1 MARLLVEFRGERR
14 ELPITGPVTIG
25 RSKSATI
32 HVDDLQLSREHTR
45 IFSDGTDFFVQ
56 DLESKNGTFLNGVLV
71 HKIPEKIKT
80 GDRIKVGPAYI
91 TFFQRDRD
99 DNRGTMVAPAPPR
112 PVTQRAAAPTATAPT
127 APVAAR
133 ARPRRSEEV
142 EDAAGMNPAM
152 LLLVNLFLFA
162 VLIGGSFVFKN
173 IFVSILSR
181 IPQ

>member
-32 HVDDLQLSREHTR
+32 HIDDLQLSREHTR
-45 IFSDGTDFFVQ
+45 LFSDGTDFFVQ

-71 HKIPEKIKT
+71 RKLPEKIKT
-80 GDRIKVGPAYI
+80 GDRIKIGPAYL

-99 DNRGTMVAPAPPR
+99 DDRATMVAPAPKPA
-112 PVTQRAAAPTATAPT
+112 TQRAAAPTATAPT

-133 ARPRRSEEV
+133 ARPRRAEEV
-142 EDAAGMNPAM
+142 EASAGMNPA
-152 LLLVNLFLFA
+152 LLFLVNLFLFG

-173 IFVSILSR
+173 IFVSVLSR